1 MTSYFTNKFSTG
13 VLYSV
18 VRVENSGRIFGD
30 RPAGKGYPEGADI
43 GISFSN
49 RSGQCP
55 ANSLPVEQVVTVVRY
70 SYLFAVLIYVMSD
83 DQTSFSLLKVNAL
96 SSLFSGTVSFL
107 ASVMYD
113 FYLLD
118 QGKIVQCS
126 FRWLPVILIVISVL
140 AHAKY
145 LPHPLDGITVFVLSY
160 KFKFHLRLTEDEAA
174 GVLQYLPFQLYF

>member
-83 DQTSFSLLKVNAL
+83 AQPSFSLLKVNSL
-96 SSLFSGTVSFL
+96 SSLFLVP
-107 ASVMYD
+107 
-113 FYLLD
+113 YL
-118 QGKIVQCS
+118 
-126 FRWLPVILIVISVL
+126 F
-140 AHAKY
+140 
-145 LPHPLDGITVFVLSY
+145 
-160 KFKFHLRLTEDEAA
+160 
-174 GVLQYLPFQLYF
+174 

>member
-1 MTSYFTNKFSTG
+1 MIGLLARATLR
-13 VLYSV
+13 VLILVFLSV
-18 VRVENSGRIFGD
+18 IVVDSAQAITFL
-30 RPAGKGYPEGADI
+30 
-43 GISFSN
+43 SN
-49 RSGQCP
+49 RSIT
-55 ANSLPVEQVVTVVRY
+55 AVRY
-70 SYLFAVLIYVMSD
+70 SYLLAVLIYVMSD

-126 FRWLPVILIVISVL
+126 FRWLPVILILISVL

-145 LPHPLDGITVFVLSY
+145 LPHALDGITVFVLSY
-160 KFKFHLRLTEDEAA
+160 KFKFHLRLTEEEAA

>member
-1 MTSYFTNKFSTG
+1 MIGLLARANLKALILVFLSVIVRDSTQAITF
-13 VLYSV
+13 L
-18 VRVENSGRIFGD
+18 
-30 RPAGKGYPEGADI
+30 
-43 GISFSN
+43 SN
-49 RSGQCP
+49 RSIT
-55 ANSLPVEQVVTVVRY
+55 AVRY
-70 SYLFAVLIYVMSD
+70 SYLLAVLIYVMSD

-126 FRWLPVILIVISVL
+126 FRWLPVILILISVL

-145 LPHPLDGITVFVLSY
+145 LPHALDGITVFVLSY
-160 KFKFHLRLTEDEAA
+160 KFKFHLRLTEEEAA

>member
-1 MTSYFTNKFSTG
+1 VIGLLARATLR
-13 VLYSV
+13 VLILVFLSV
-18 VRVENSGRIFGD
+18 IVVDSAQAITFL
-30 RPAGKGYPEGADI
+30 
-43 GISFSN
+43 SN
-49 RSGQCP
+49 RSIT
-55 ANSLPVEQVVTVVRY
+55 AVRY
-70 SYLFAVLIYVMSD
+70 SYLLAVLIYVMSD

-126 FRWLPVILIVISVL
+126 FRWLPVILILISVL

-145 LPHPLDGITVFVLSY
+145 LPHALDGITVFVLSY
-160 KFKFHLRLTEDEAA
+160 KFKFHLRLTEEEAA